1 MISLRTR
8 RRRSIK
14 RRNCVD
20 QPPASLARAG
30 RAAGQPPLWAATLM
44 SVWPSNRLSNRDD
57 VRAFPGLL
65 LLPRPREYPVFGRP
79 RPPRTSCSGREER
92 KSGFCRAGPGFEAE
106 LLVRW
111 PSLRAMREQSLR
123 VGKTRFRPRKP
134 ARDSQTHSWVRTR
147 RSVPEL
153 QLLLLHSPPMHHPTN
168 SAISS
173 DCRIPSSKI
182 HAVIASRRRW
192 VGLTA
197 CKSSLLGN
205 TTLRP
210 PIGAMSRTSSA
221 VSPVSSAVAA
231 PTKHR
236 SDPPSC
242 TGSQR
247 QPAPA
252 PAAPSWSSN
261 TSGTLR

>member
-44 SVWPSNRLSNRDD
+44 SVWPSNRLSNRGD

-111 PSLRAMREQSLR
+111 PSLRAMHEQSLR

-134 ARDSQTHSWVRTR
+134 TRDSQTHSWVRSR
-147 RSVPEL
+147 RSVPE
-153 QLLLLHSPPMHHPTN
+153 QLS
-168 SAISS
+168 
-173 DCRIPSSKI
+173 
-182 HAVIASRRRW
+182 
-192 VGLTA
+192 
-197 CKSSLLGN
+197 
-205 TTLRP
+205 
-210 PIGAMSRTSSA
+210 
-221 VSPVSSAVAA
+221 
-231 PTKHR
+231 
-236 SDPPSC
+236 
-242 TGSQR
+242 
-247 QPAPA
+247 
-252 PAAPSWSSN
+252 
-261 TSGTLR
+261 